1 MTAGG
6 ERTAYQPRRQR
17 YAVRRTLVALAVL
30 GLLAGLG
37 TLGVFTARWLTGP
50 TCQASAGGQ
59 THAFTPEQMG
69 NASVIAA
76 VGLQRGLPARAVT
89 IAMAT
94 AIQESGLR
102 NLDHGDRD
110 SVGLFQQR
118 PSQGWGSVEEIMDPV
133 YSAGKFYDAL
143 VKVDGYQDLPIT
155 EVAQEVQRSAYP
167 SAYADHESEGRVLA
181 STLAGHSPAGLA
193 CRLGGAEQAG
203 DAAAIRTA
211 VLAQLGASATAQGR
225 ELTIFSSSVEHAWQS
240 ASWAVAQAQSYGVQ
254 RVTVAGRAWE
264 RGRGGLEW
272 STTDGSATD
281 TTVRITLA
289 D

>member
-6 ERTAYQPRRQR
+6 ERTAYQPPRQR

-76 VGLQRGLPARAVT
+76 VALQRGLPARAVT

-193 CRLGGAEQAG
+193 CRLGGAEQPG
-203 DAAAIRTA
+203 DTAAIRTA

-225 ELTIFSSSVEHAWQS
+225 ELTIFSSSAEHAWQS
-240 ASWAVAQAQSYGVQ
+240 ASWAVAQAQTYGVQ

>member
-1 MTAGG
+1 VTAGG
-6 ERTAYQPRRQR
+6 ERTAYQPPRQR

-37 TLGVFTARWLTGP
+37 SLGVFTARWLTGP

-76 VGLQRGLPARAVT
+76 VALQRGLPARAVT

-193 CRLGGAEQAG
+193 CRLGGAEQPG
-203 DAAAIRTA
+203 DTAAIRTA

-225 ELTIFSSSVEHAWQS
+225 ELTIFSSSAEHAWQS
-240 ASWAVAQAQSYGVQ
+240 ASWAVAQAQTYGVQ

>member
-6 ERTAYQPRRQR
+6 ERTAYQPPRQR

-37 TLGVFTARWLTGP
+37 SLGVFTARWLTGP

-76 VGLQRGLPARAVT
+76 VALQRGLPARAVT

-193 CRLGGAEQAG
+193 CRLGGAEQPG
-203 DAAAIRTA
+203 DTAAIRTA

-225 ELTIFSSSVEHAWQS
+225 ELTIFSSSAEHAWQS
-240 ASWAVAQAQSYGVQ
+240 ASWAVAQAQTYGVQ

>member
-6 ERTAYQPRRQR
+6 ERTAYQPRRRR

-143 VKVDGYQDLPIT
+143 VKVDGYEDLPIT

-167 SAYADHESEGRVLA
+167 GAYADHESEGRVLA

-193 CRLGGAEQAG
+193 CRLGGAEQPG
-203 DAAAIRTA
+203 DTAAIRTA

-225 ELTIFSSSVEHAWQS
+225 ELTIFSSSAEHAWQS
-240 ASWAVAQAQSYGVQ
+240 ASWAVAQAQTYGVQ